1 VTGSV
6 IPTEHAQKP
15 PALFRGRHL
24 EDKIIILCVRWYL
37 RYSLSYRDLQE
48 LMAER
53 GLSVDHTTVW
63 RWVQRY
69 APVLNQRIRR
79 DRRPPNRS
87 WRVDETYVRVAG
99 NWVYLYRAVD
109 SVGDTIDFMLSPNRD
124 LVAAKHFLQLMLH
137 RAGRVWPR
145 GINVDG
151 HPAYVMAIAELKHA
165 GALGR
170 QCRCRPSAY
179 MNNVLEQDHRFIK
192 KRIAASLWFRSVGGA
207 LNTIAGYES
216 MHMIRKGQIRWLA
229 KGDVVGQ
236 ISFIHQIFGIAA

>member
-1 VTGSV
+1 MRKTR
-6 IPTEHAQKP
+6 P
-15 PALFRGRHL
+15 PLFRGRHF
-24 EDKIIILCVRWYL
+24 EDQIIILCVRWYL

-53 GLSVDHTTVW
+53 GLSVAHTTVW

-79 DRRPPNRS
+79 ECRPPNRS

-109 SVGDTIDFMLSPNRD
+109 SAGDTIDFMLSPNRD
-124 LVAAKHFLQLMLH
+124 LVAAKHFLQLTLH
-137 RAGRVWPR
+137 RTGQTRPRV
-145 GINVDG
+145 INVDG
-151 HPAYVMAIAELKHA
+151 HPAYATAITELKHS
-165 GALGR
+165 GELGR
-170 QCRCRPSAY
+170 RCRCRPSPY

-236 ISFIHQIFGIAA
+236 IRFIHHVYGIAA